1 MEEGLFFLEEL
12 LQVSEAVDGDV
23 VALGLHFAPDGGGPG
38 DDFDIGGE
46 GFDDDIALVAD
57 GFEGGNDGFPVDMIA
72 TWGAAVAPAGME
84 VGEEGAGFEDGG
96 GLIFLLDIHVE
107 GIEVEAN
114 GLAADGFDEFDALVA
129 GIEEIGFETIEGFD
143 AELDTLGLGVFC
155 ERFEIFDNEIELGF
169 FLGVVVWSDEADDGV
184 EWSDDR
190 WALHDDGLVDEATDV
205 IGGDFLFRW
214 GATEVA
220 AWAHAGA
227 DRADFDPGFIGG
239 GFDFS
244 GVGVFEGFDGNFCGI
259 EAPFLEFGE
268 EFGGLIGG
276 EGAGVEEGIESEA
289 HKVRVWSNLGN
300 EVGIFVVNG
309 GAESSL
315 MVSLILGRGMG

>member
-12 LQVSEAVDGDV
+12 LPVSEAVDGDV

-57 GFEGGNDGFPVDMIA
+57 GFEGGNEGFPVDMIA

-129 GIEEIGFETIEGFD
+129 GIEEIGFEG
-143 AELDTLGLGVFC
+143 
-155 ERFEIFDNEIELGF
+155 
-169 FLGVVVWSDEADDGV
+169 S
-184 EWSDDR
+184 
-190 WALHDDGLVDEATDV
+190 
-205 IGGDFLFRW
+205 
-214 GATEVA
+214 
-220 AWAHAGA
+220 
-227 DRADFDPGFIGG
+227 
-239 GFDFS
+239 
-244 GVGVFEGFDGNFCGI
+244 
-259 EAPFLEFGE
+259 
-268 EFGGLIGG
+268 
-276 EGAGVEEGIESEA
+276 
-289 HKVRVWSNLGN
+289 
-300 EVGIFVVNG
+300 
-309 GAESSL
+309 
-315 MVSLILGRGMG
+315 LGRRS